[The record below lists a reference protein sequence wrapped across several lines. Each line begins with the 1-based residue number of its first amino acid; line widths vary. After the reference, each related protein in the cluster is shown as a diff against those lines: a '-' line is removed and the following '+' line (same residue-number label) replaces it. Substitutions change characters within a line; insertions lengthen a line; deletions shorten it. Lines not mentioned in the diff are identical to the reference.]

1 MSYGVVMQTLLKKY
15 CLLTLLLLGGCATL
29 NQSECLNANWQMI
42 GLEDGSKGQALSYI
56 GNHRKACAKFNISP
70 DLEQYQRGHAQGLR
84 QYCTYNTGLRLGTRG
99 GKFKSICPVDLEGN
113 FRLGHQ
119 RGRAIYRLNVEIRQ
133 TNISIKESDKLLDEL
148 ADDLLEIQD
157 LIISRETRKAEKAL
171 LLIELLET
179 QSEIGHLEEDVKFLE
194 QQKAEVIYERNLL
207 NQRYQAGPD

>member
-1 MSYGVVMQTLLKKY
+1 MLRSLKNY
-15 CLLTLLLLGGCATL
+15 CLLGLLLLGGCATL

-70 DLEQYQRGHAQGLR
+70 DLEQYQLGHAQGLR

-99 GKFKSICPVDLEGN
+99 GNFKSICPAELEGD

-119 RGRAIYRLNVEIRQ
+119 RGREIYSLNVELKR
-133 TNISIKESDKLLDEL
+133 TNIAIKDSYTLLDGL

-157 LIISRETRKAEKAL
+157 LIISRETRKVEKAL

-179 QSEIGHLEEDVKFLE
+179 QSEIGRLEEDVDLLE

-207 NQRYQAGPD
+207 RQRYQAGPG